1 MRLVDLLGPDRPGS
15 PPAGDVEI
23 AGVTGDSR
31 EVRPGFLFA
40 ALPGLATDGRYFVD
54 DAVARGAAAIL
65 VPQAIDTGAAG
76 SKVQVV
82 VDADPRRRFAEIC
95 ARFYP
100 DRPETCVAVTGTNGK
115 TSAVVFA
122 RQIWGAIGLPAA
134 AIGTLGVLGP
144 AGGRASALTTPDPV
158 SLHRELAALAG
169 EGVQRAALE
178 ASSHGLAQ
186 SRLDGLRFAAA
197 GFTNLSRDH
206 LDYHVSFDAYRAAKL
221 RLFDE
226 LLPPGGT
233 AVLNADSPEFEIF
246 SETCRARGCPVIDY
260 GRNARELRLVSVES
274 DPDGQVADLVAF
286 GKTRRQRFGLIGE
299 FQIANALCA
308 AALVVGGGDEPCAAV
323 DALGTLE
330 APPGRMQPVG
340 RSPSGAAIY
349 VDYAHTP
356 VALVHALQALK
367 PHTAGALVAVF
378 GCGGDRDSGK
388 RQLMGEAAA
397 RFADRVVVTDDNP
410 RGEDP
415 GTIRREILAGCPG
428 AIEIGDR
435 GEAIRTA
442 IAGLAAD
449 DVLVI
454 AGKGHETGQIV
465 GGAVRPFDDVETARE
480 AVRALGGVGA

>member
-1 MRLVDLLGPDRPGS
+1 MPGS
-15 PPAGDVEI
+15 PLAGDVEI
-23 AGVTGDSR
+23 TGVTSDSR

-40 ALPGLATDGRYFVD
+40 ALPGLATDGRYFVG
-54 DAVARGAAAIL
+54 DAVVRGAAAIL
-65 VPQAIDTGAAG
+65 VPEAIDIGADEDR
-76 SKVQVV
+76 VQVV
-82 VDADPRRRFAEIC
+82 VDADPRHRLAEIC

-100 DRPETCVAVTGTNGK
+100 GRPETCVAVTGTNGK

-122 RQIWGAIGLPAA
+122 RQIWGAIGLRAVA
-134 AIGTLGVLGP
+134 VGTLGVVGP
-144 AGGRASALTTPDPV
+144 AGRRAGALTTPDPV
-158 SLHRELAALAG
+158 SLHRELDALAG
-169 EGVQRAALE
+169 EGVERAALE

-186 SRLDGLRFAAA
+186 SRLDGLPLAAA

-221 RLFDE
+221 RLFDD

-233 AVLNADSPEFEIF
+233 AVLNADSPEFGMLA
-246 SETCRARGCPVIDY
+246 ETCRARGCPIVDY
-260 GRNARELRLVSVES
+260 GRNARELRLVSVTP
-274 DPDGQVADLVAF
+274 DPHGQVAELVAF
-286 GKTRRQRFGLIGE
+286 GESRRQRFGLIGE

-308 AALVVGGGDEPCAAV
+308 AGLVVGGGDDRCAAI

-330 APPGRMQPVG
+330 APPGRMQPAG
-340 RSPSGAAIY
+340 HSPTGAAIF

-356 VALVHALQALK
+356 VALAHALRALR
-367 PHTAGALVAVF
+367 PHAAGALVAVF

-388 RQLMGEAAA
+388 RQSMGEAAA

-410 RGEDP
+410 RSEDP
-415 GTIRREILAGCPG
+415 GEIRREVLAGCPG

-442 IAGLAAD
+442 IAELAAD

-465 GGAVRPFDDVETARE
+465 GGTTRPFDDVETVRE